1 MGLGIQDMGLRMG
14 LGWAYPCVWAQRCVN
29 GLNVDAALIAAGARR
44 NCVANLRE
52 TQSRR
57 AFCLPVCVCVRRH
70 VYVCVAVYPLVLF
83 PFNPLSLHLSLSI
96 SIAVLAKLP
105 EAIGAL

>member
-1 MGLGIQDMGLRMG
+1 MG

-57 AFCLPVCVCVRRH
+57 AFCLRVCVRRH
-70 VYVCVAVYPLVLF
+70 VYVWLDV
-83 PFNPLSLHLSLSI
+83 
-96 SIAVLAKLP
+96 
-105 EAIGAL
+105 

>member
-1 MGLGIQDMGLRMG
+1 MGLGR
-14 LGWAYPCVWAQRCVN
+14 AYPCVWAQRCVN

-57 AFCLPVCVCVRRH
+57 AFCLRTSMCVCVCVRRH
-70 VYVCVAVYPLVLF
+70 VYVCGCI
-83 PFNPLSLHLSLSI
+83 SSSSI
-96 SIAVLAKLP
+96 SI
-105 EAIGAL
+105 